1 MERSFDRIEYHY
13 HVERE
18 LADRVRQAAPAD
30 RRQMYGRVYDELFAR
45 VPDHPQLTRKWSAE
59 KQAARL
65 EPQLKLLARFLDSS
79 SRFLEIG
86 AGDCSLTRKIAPQ
99 VSRCYALDVSPT
111 IISSVPIEPNMEV
124 LLSDGCD
131 IPVKEGSVT
140 VAYSY
145 QVIEHM
151 HEDDALEHLKNVYR
165 ALAPGGVYVCVT
177 PNRLNGPHDVSQYFD
192 ATAKGFHMKEYTIS
206 ELSRV
211 FLEVGFRNTSP
222 YVGIQTRYYAFPSAL
237 LGGLESGL
245 STLPFS
251 WRRKVAGLK
260 GISNLLFISMA
271 GRK

>member
-1 MERSFDRIEYHY
+1 MARSFERIKYHY

-30 RRQMYGRVYDELFAR
+30 RRRMYGQVYDELFAR
-45 VPDHPQLTRKWSAE
+45 VPDHPQLARKWSAE
-59 KQAARL
+59 EQSARL

-86 AGDCSLTRKIAPQ
+86 AGDCSLSTRIAPR
-99 VSRCYALDVSPT
+99 VSKCYALDVSPA
-111 IISSVPIEPNMEV
+111 IVSNAQLEPNMEV

-131 IPVKEGSVT
+131 IPLSEGSVT

-151 HEDDALEHLKNVYR
+151 HPDDAVEHLRNVYKV
-165 ALAPGGVYVCVT
+165 LAPDGVYICVT

-192 ATAKGFHMKEYTIS
+192 PKAMGFHMKEYTVM
-206 ELSRV
+206 ELRGL
-211 FLEVGFRNTSP
+211 FKKAGFRTTTP
-222 YVGIQTRYYAFPSAL
+222 YVGVRNRYYAISTIL
-237 LGGLESGL
+237 LGVLEGAL
-245 STLPFS
+245 SALPFS
-251 WRRKVAGLK
+251 LGCKAARLK

-271 GRK
+271 VRK